1 MPQKQPPARYTV
13 SRDGVP
19 AWPVVAFVDEA
30 WSDPPAGIVDG
41 AEDWVGE
48 FGVMAGFLGRRV
60 DGFEEEA
67 RSFAAAGA
75 VAGGLS
81 AAEVRIPDNASQAVI
96 KDRVAI
102 QRRMRDG

>member
-1 MPQKQPPARYTV
+1 
-13 SRDGVP
+13 VP
-19 AWPVVAFVDEA
+19 ALPVVAFVDEA

-48 FGVMAGFLGRRV
+48 FGVMAGFLGRSV
-60 DGFEEEA
+60 EGFEEEA
-67 RSFAAAGA
+67 RSFTAAGA
-75 VAGGLS
+75 VAGALS

-96 KDRVAI
+96 KDRVVI